1 MAHAHVLRGMAAGLL
16 AGAAA
21 SWVMD
26 QFQQIRAMNPPQRP
40 DDDGGAGGG
49 GEAKSHAPQ
58 GKHAG
63 EVQDLHQT
71 TNLDE
76 NATVKTAE
84 RISQRILHRDLT
96 QSEKRVAGPA
106 VHYAYGS
113 LVGALYG
120 GMAEL
125 LPVTA
130 AGLGLPFGFAL
141 WLLGDEIAVAAL
153 GLAKP
158 PTEYSPEVHADALA
172 AHFMYGATTDV
183 LRRVLR
189 HVV

>member
-16 AGAAA
+16 AGAAG
-21 SWVMD
+21 SWVMN
-26 QFQQIRAMNPPQRP
+26 QFQRIRATNPPCPPTGRRRE
-40 DDDGGAGGG
+40 AGNELKRQAVQGQT
-49 GEAKSHAPQ
+49 GEDQGMPQ
-58 GKHAG
+58 SSD
-63 EVQDLHQT
+63 V
-71 TNLDE
+71 DE

-84 RISQRILHRDLT
+84 RISQRVLHRKLT
-96 QSEKRVAGPA
+96 QTEKQIIGPA

-120 GMAEL
+120 GMSEL
-125 LPVTA
+125 LPITS

-141 WLLGDEIAVAAL
+141 WLLGDEIAVPAL

-158 PTEYSPEVHADALA
+158 PTEYSPDVHADALA

-183 LRRVLR
+183 LRRLLR

>member
-1 MAHAHVLRGMAAGLL
+1 MAHVHLLRGMAAGLL

-21 SWVMD
+21 SWVMN
-26 QFQQIRAMNPPQRP
+26 QFQQIRAINPPQ
-40 DDDGGAGGG
+40 GAGGESG
-49 GEAKSHAPQ
+49 GNTGNEAKAQAEQEEGEQQ
-58 GKHAG
+58 G
-63 EVQDLHQT
+63 LHQSSD
-71 TNLDE
+71 LDQ
-76 NATVKTAE
+76 NATVQTAQ
-84 RISQRILHRDLT
+84 RISQQVLHRPLT
-96 QSEKRVAGPA
+96 HQEMQIAGPA

-125 LPVTA
+125 LPVTS

-141 WLLGDEIAVAAL
+141 WLLGDEIAVPAL
-153 GLAKP
+153 GLGKQ

-183 LRRVLR
+183 LRRFLR

>member
-1 MAHAHVLRGMAAGLL
+1 MAHVHLLRGMAAGLL

-21 SWVMD
+21 AWVMN
-26 QFQQIRAMNPPQRP
+26 QFQEVRATNPPPGPAQG
-40 DDDGGAGGG
+40 GGATGGSEHAQEG
-49 GEAKSHAPQ
+49 RQGEGQ
-58 GKHAG
+58 GM
-63 EVQDLHQT
+63 DSS

-76 NATVKTAE
+76 NATVQTAE
-84 RISQRILHRDLT
+84 RISQRVLHRNLT
-96 QSEKRVAGPA
+96 ESEKQIAGPA

-113 LVGALYG
+113 LIGAMYG

-125 LPVTA
+125 LPITA

-141 WLLGDEIAVAAL
+141 WLLGDEIAVPAL
-153 GLAKP
+153 GLGKA

-183 LRRVLR
+183 LRRFLR

>member
-1 MAHAHVLRGMAAGLL
+1 MAHVHLMRGMAAGLL

-21 SWVMD
+21 SWVMN
-26 QFQQIRAMNPPQRP
+26 QFQQVRAMNPPQ
-40 DDDGGAGGG
+40 
-49 GEAKSHAPQ
+49 PQ
-58 GKHAG
+58 GGSGRSSGGSGVQSQSDQGQQGEDTGMHASS
-63 EVQDLHQT
+63 D
-71 TNLDE
+71 LDE
-76 NATVKTAE
+76 NATVQTAQ
-84 RISQRILHRDLT
+84 RISQQVLHRNLT
-96 QSEKRVAGPA
+96 ESEKQIAGPA

-141 WLLGDEIAVAAL
+141 WVLGDEIAIPAL
-153 GLAKP
+153 GLGKQP
-158 PTEYSPEVHADALA
+158 MEYSPEVHADALA

-183 LRRVLR
+183 VRRFLR

>member
-1 MAHAHVLRGMAAGLL
+1 MAAGLL

-21 SWVMD
+21 SWVMN
-26 QFQQIRAMNPPQRP
+26 QFQQVRAINPPPGPAQ
-40 DDDGGAGGG
+40 GGGRAGGS
-49 GEAKSHAPQ
+49 EAKSHAQEGRQ
-58 GKHAG
+58 GEG
-63 EVQDLHQT
+63 QGMGSS

-76 NATVKTAE
+76 NATVQTAE
-84 RISQRILHRDLT
+84 RISQRVLHRNLT
-96 QSEKRVAGPA
+96 ESEKQIAGPA

-125 LPVTA
+125 LPVTG

-141 WLLGDEIAVAAL
+141 WALGDEIAVPAL
-153 GLAKP
+153 GLAKG
-158 PTEYSPEVHADALA
+158 PTEYSAEVHADALA
-172 AHFMYGATTDV
+172 AHLMYGLTTDV
-183 LRRVLR
+183 LRRFLR

>member
-1 MAHAHVLRGMAAGLL
+1 MAHVHVIRGMAAGLL

-21 SWVMD
+21 AWVMN

-40 DDDGGAGGG
+40 DQGGGG
-49 GEAKSHAPQ
+49 GEAKSHAQQ
-58 GKHAG
+58 GQEQG
-63 EVQDLHQT
+63 EVQGLHQT
-71 TNLDE
+71 DNLDE

-84 RISQRILHRDLT
+84 LISQRVLHRDLT
-96 QSEKRVAGPA
+96 QSEKQIAGPA

-125 LPVTA
+125 LPITA
-130 AGLGLPFGFAL
+130 AGLGMPFGFAL
-141 WLLGDEIAVAAL
+141 WLLGDEIAVPAL
-153 GLAKP
+153 GLGKQ

-183 LRRVLR
+183 LRRFLR

>member
-1 MAHAHVLRGMAAGLL
+1 MAHVLRGMAAGLL

-21 SWVMD
+21 SWVMN
-26 QFQQIRAMNPPQRP
+26 QFQQVRATNPPQRP
-40 DDDGGAGGG
+40 ENGGGAAGGA
-49 GEAKSHAPQ
+49 EAKSHAQ
-58 GKHAG
+58 EGDEG
-63 EVQDLHQT
+63 EDKGLHQSE
-71 TNLDE
+71 NLDE
-76 NATVKTAE
+76 NATVKTAQ
-84 RISQRILHRDLT
+84 RISQQVLHRNLT
-96 QSEKRVAGPA
+96 DSEKQVAGPA

-125 LPVTA
+125 LPITS

-141 WLLGDEIAVAAL
+141 WVLGDEIAVPAL
-153 GLAKP
+153 GLGKQ